1 MRRGEHRQTDRE
13 IFRVARRCAWARQ
26 RQSITEDAGFRR
38 MKNRVALVLSGGGL
52 FGAWQAGAWRALSDR
67 LQPDLI
73 VGASVGALN
82 GYAIAGGAS
91 PEELVELWLRP
102 EFANLRNLPHTIR
115 ALMSRYPLTAGEA
128 PDDAEGHGP
137 DYALILTD
145 LLKLKPKIFQG
156 GDITWRHLAASCA
169 IPGVLPIQIIDGRRY
184 CDGGLLNPLPVWAA
198 VELGA
203 THIVALHALP
213 EIPSRWLKPLAAGFR
228 KVAGHHPP
236 LPEGVELLMVQPAGA
251 LGSVRDSLHWRRGNI
266 ERWLDLG
273 YRAAKNISISN
284 CIAR

>member
-1 MRRGEHRQTDRE
+1 
-13 IFRVARRCAWARQ
+13 
-26 RQSITEDAGFRR
+26 

-52 FGAWQAGAWRALSDR
+52 FGAWQAGAWRALADR
-67 LQPDLI
+67 LRPDLI
-73 VGASVGALN
+73 AGASVGALN

-91 PEELVELWLRP
+91 PEELAELWLSP

-115 ALMSRYPLTAGEA
+115 ALMSRYPLTAGA
-128 PDDAEGHGP
+128 GPDYAEGHRPDYAESHRP

-145 LLKLKPKIFQG
+145 LLRLKPKIFQG
-156 GDITWRHLAASCA
+156 AAITWRHLAASCA
-169 IPGVLPIQIIDGRRY
+169 IPGVLPIQTIDGRRY

-203 THIVALHALP
+203 THVVALHALP

-236 LPEGVELLMVQPAGA
+236 LPEGVELLMLQPAGA
-251 LGSVRDSLHWRRGNI
+251 LGSVSDSLRWRRGNI